1 MPIHANATPIINNHP
16 VIGSNN
22 TSKIPNPIP
31 TRHTPIVFFNKQNML
46 FLPSQIIIIYTYQN
60 DIQSYC
66 SKSFLLYFIPN
77 FIIYVKLLTIIKK
90 YYTIFIEHT
99 SIKENKKMNM
109 LKNIKYNNIF
119 NLLIYTYFCQT
130 RKE

>member
-77 FIIYVKLLTIIKK
+77 FIICSYLCKTID
-90 YYTIFIEHT
+90 YY
-99 SIKENKKMNM
+99 K
-109 LKNIKYNNIF
+109 KNIILF
-119 NLLIYTYFCQT
+119 L
-130 RKE
+130 

>member
-46 FLPSQIIIIYTYQN
+46 FLPSQIIIIYTYLN
-60 DIQSYC
+60 AIQSYC

-77 FIIYVKLLTIIKK
+77 FIIYSYLCKTIDYYKK
-90 YYTIFIEHT
+90 ILYYFYRTHI
-99 SIKENKKMNM
+99 N
-109 LKNIKYNNIF
+109 
-119 NLLIYTYFCQT
+119 Q
-130 RKE
+130 RK

>member
-1 MPIHANATPIINNHP
+1 MIFNHTVANLFYYILFPIL
-16 VIGSNN
+16 
-22 TSKIPNPIP
+22 
-31 TRHTPIVFFNKQNML
+31 L
-46 FLPSQIIIIYTYQN
+46 FVP
-60 DIQSYC
+60 
-66 SKSFLLYFIPN
+66 
-77 FIIYVKLLTIIKK
+77 IYVKLLTIIKK